1 MSGTRFGDQLKG
13 QVAVVTG
20 GGQGLGRAVARAL
33 AQRGA
38 DVVIAARRRAVLEA
52 TAAELAA
59 DVGARVVPV
68 VADTTDTGSV
78 QALAQAAAAVGQ
90 VTILVNGAAAPAG
103 LVRNDIAA
111 ADPEALLADLDTKVV
126 GYFRCIKALA
136 PLMRANHY
144 GRVVNIGGLTGRSSH
159 ALSGMRNVA
168 IVHLTKTLS
177 DQLGPDGITVNTL
190 HPGVVESEHIHDLYG
205 YLAKQFTV
213 FGQHIHIGCDSGDT
227 AVRMAH
233 LFSRYIPHFIAL
245 SASSPFFQGVDTFF
259 ASSRLNS
266 VSAFPLAGHLPFVA
280 DWAGFTG
287 YFEQMRELHVV
298 ESMKDFYWDIR
309 PKPEFGTIEIRVCDT
324 PLTLERAAALA
335 TYARALARYLM
346 EKRPIEP
353 SQDVYRVYGY
363 NRFLACR
370 FGLDAEIIDPQLR
383 AFLENCWETL
393 ENAGYDPDIYKG
405 LIGVFGGMSFPVLQD
420 DQSQGA
426 DDIDDDHHPASVEA
440 VRGGATKHAEQ
451 QRRKVSAQDGHRD
464 EERIARLRGNQQ
476 RAGREHDAVADV
488 VDGRRGQQPAEAS
501 PEPRWDDGLGRP
513 GEE

>member
-1 MSGTRFGDQLKG
+1 MTTLPFKTSDLYTLGVELEL
-13 QVAVVTG
+13 QVLNSRDYNLTGATADLLALVEKSPHPGEIKPELTEAMIEISTSIQRGYGGLLHELEGIREVMVREAGRLNLGIAG
-20 GGQGLGRAVARAL
+20 GGAHPFQKWHD
-33 AQRGA
+33 QRIF
-38 DVVIAARRRAVLEA
+38 D
-52 TAAELAA
+52 
-59 DVGARVVPV
+59 
-68 VADTTDTGSV
+68 
-78 QALAQAAAAVGQ
+78 
-90 VTILVNGAAAPAG
+90 AP
-103 LVRNDIAA
+103 R
-111 ADPEALLADLDTKVV
+111 
-126 GYFRCIKALA
+126 Y
-136 PLMRANHY
+136 
-144 GRVVNIGGLTGRSSH
+144 
-159 ALSGMRNVA
+159 
-168 IVHLTKTLS
+168 
-177 DQLGPDGITVNTL
+177 Q
-190 HPGVVESEHIHDLYG
+190 HIHDLYG

-370 FGLDAEIIDPQLR
+370 FGLDAEIIDPYERRKRLLAEDIAYTLSNVALFADEEEGATALLR
-383 AFLENCWETL
+383 LRDVASERRSDSTLLRQRLERTKSLSDVSHWAAEL
-393 ENAGYDPDIYKG
+393 W
-405 LIGVFGGMSFPVLQD
+405 MQ
-420 DQSQGA
+420 
-426 DDIDDDHHPASVEA
+426 
-440 VRGGATKHAEQ
+440 GGAAAAT
-451 QRRKVSAQDGHRD
+451 S
-464 EERIARLRGNQQ
+464 L
-476 RAGREHDAVADV
+476 
-488 VDGRRGQQPAEAS
+488 S
-501 PEPRWDDGLGRP
+501 
-513 GEE
+513 